1 MMKNDNGEEVDLL
14 GDPIR
19 PLRDP
24 RGRKS
29 AVGNASIRKENQR
42 VVMSLSAA
50 GLKTDE
56 IAQYMGIDAKT
67 LRKYFSRELDHGA
80 MLLEGLAMQALVQRM
95 LEGNVSAAKEVRTI
109 AAARAAPR
117 TPKAHVHKPAPLGK
131 KAALAQEAKAPPTGW
146 GDLLN

>member
-1 MMKNDNGEEVDLL
+1 MLKNEGGTEVDLL
-14 GDPIR
+14 GDPLR

-42 VVMSLSAA
+42 VVMTLAAA

-56 IAQYMGIDAKT
+56 IAEYMAMDAKT

-80 MLLEGLAMQALVQRM
+80 MLLEGLAMQALVQKM
-95 LEGNVSAAKEVRTI
+95 LEGNVSAAKEVRAI

-117 TPKAHVHKPAPLGK
+117 AAKPSTVKAPSIGK
-131 KAALAQEAKAPPTGW
+131 KAALAESAKAPPQGW